1 MIYLW
6 LLKFSQSGKNNI
18 EGLCARRRLK
28 HSHQQETWLQCS
40 SMKRHHK
47 NGKICRR
54 KFNTTHKQLLAAS
67 RLLTLEV
74 KPAVSSSQGREEGA
88 LLTPPRKT
96 FAAIGVNGWMRAT
109 LWSAFGYN
117 CNIDVHLSVTTH
129 HRPEPNMP
137 DINKTVISSV
147 LIISDPRYR
156 READTRLARRAGR
169 ADSLGLYWHL
179 SSVRVSEART
189 RLGEVNMTKQI
200 SSKHHEETCIRLLAA
215 PTSHAL
221 NKD

>member
-1 MIYLW
+1 MGKYAGENSIQHTNNFWQPADSRHWRWSRPSAHHRVERKGRSWRHLARH
-6 LLKFSQSGKNNI
+6 LLPS
-18 EGLCARRRLK
+18 E
-28 HSHQQETWLQCS
+28 W
-40 SMKRHHK
+40 
-47 NGKICRR
+47 
-54 KFNTTHKQLLAAS
+54 
-67 RLLTLEV
+67 
-74 KPAVSSSQGREEGA
+74 
-88 LLTPPRKT
+88 
-96 FAAIGVNGWMRAT
+96 VNGWMRAT

-200 SSKHHEETCIRLLAA
+200 SSKHREETCIRLLAA
-215 PTSHAL
+215 PTSHVL